1 MSQDSSDF
9 GLVQRSSIHRV
20 PVRAWRAGS
29 KFDYHSV
36 RLSPLADERRYPVL
50 GYLDCQCTCQF
61 FAAAPQ
67 TSTKRLLS
75 SYSMTLGPD
84 IRSGLHAPAYLPS
97 APILH
102 AGSSNGLPRQ
112 LELISSQRRKTKVTK
127 PSRHGPLRWPSCCGS
142 TVSNNSGAHPTP
154 SSQAESTGLKDSSDL
169 TILQLF
175 RREPVLP
182 PETRRVVRAVCEPP
196 LTVHQETCF
205 NVALTS
211 PLTSEMRDALIWLLS
226 ETFDPSGILPRSH
239 FPTVE
244 RVIEVGPRLNFQTA
258 WSANA
263 VTICHACGV
272 PVVSRLERSR
282 RYVFVPTKGDTIPEH
297 VVESFSNAIH
307 DRMTETVYAS
317 PLTSF
322 ETPATPA
329 PSYSIDVLKDGK
341 SALVEAS
348 KRDGLGFDDQD
359 IQYYYTLFAKTM
371 KRNPTNVELFDLA
384 QSNSEHSRHWFF
396 KGKLHIDGREIS
408 KHLLD
413 VVRDT
418 LRANPRN
425 SVIAFADNSS
435 TIRGFS
441 VPVLRPI
448 LPGTASPLRAEDRDR
463 DVLFTAETHNFPS
476 GVAPFPGAET
486 GTGGRIRDTAATGV
500 GSLVGAA
507 TAGYAVGNLHIPGHE
522 LPWEDSSFTYPSNLA
537 SPLEILIEASN
548 GASDYGN
555 KFGEPVINGF
565 ARSYGLRLPSGERRE
580 YVKPIMFSGGMGQ
593 MEHMHATKGE
603 ARVGLLV
610 VKVGGPAY
618 RIGMGGGAASSM
630 MQGENKEDLDFNAVQ
645 RGDAEMAQKVYRVL
659 RACVEMGSLNPIVS
673 IHDQG
678 AGGNCNVV
686 KELIYPAGAKI
697 DVRKVWVGDKSL
709 SALEI
714 WGAEYQEQFGL
725 LLLPEHWEL
734 FNNLCKRENVV
745 AASLGT
751 VDGSGRIV
759 LWDSEEGRNVVDMDL
774 DAVLGDLPQKHFIDT
789 RAHLPKNPIRL
800 PDDCTVEK
808 VLRRVLSLMT
818 VGSKRFLTTKVD
830 RSVTGLVAQQQ
841 CVGPLQLPLADY
853 GVTALSYFST
863 RGCATAIGER
873 PGLTNLDP
881 GAMARMSVGEMMTN
895 IAGAKLTAREDIKC
909 EGNWMWA
916 AKLAGDCASLYDA
929 AIAMRDVMVGL
940 GIAVDGGKDSLS
952 MAAKCSADS
961 GKTETVRAPGTLVV
975 SGYCT
980 VDDVTAKLTPDL
992 KAPGESRLLHVD
1004 ISNGKRRIGG
1014 GSLGQVYEQVGEV
1027 APDLDDVGMLQKAFD
1042 CMQSLIGNHDVLSY
1056 HDISDGGLIT
1066 TVLEMSFGGN
1076 CGVDV
1081 MIDSGALG
1089 VDCVASLFAEEL
1101 GFVIEVR
1108 QGKEDEVR
1116 NSFSKTGV
1124 RCDVIGSTRSDYE
1137 LHVMDR
1143 GVEVLGGDV
1152 RLWRDVWEATSFAL
1166 ERQQSNIECVRQ
1178 EQDRLRERT
1187 GPEYMVPW
1195 SPRRSKSMNETGRR
1209 RPRVAIV
1216 REEGSN
1222 GDREMAAAFHMAGF
1236 ETWDVCMRDIGSG
1249 IVSMKEFDGA
1259 AFVGGFS
1266 FGDVLDSAKGW
1277 AGVVRL
1283 NERVKLEFEEFFERK
1298 DSFSLGVCNGCQL
1311 LALLGRVPFNPQL
1324 EATKQPRF
1332 VRNTSGRY
1340 ESRFVTVMVED
1351 ANRAIML
1358 RGMSGGRL
1366 GVWVAHG
1373 EGRAVFPDKDVLRQ
1387 VEESQLVALRYVDE
1401 SGSPTML
1408 YPDNPNGSAN
1418 SIAGL
1423 CSSDGRHL
1431 ALMPHPER
1439 CVLKWQWPFLPD
1451 SVGQL
1456 EASPWL
1462 TMFQN
1467 AFDWVVESRQNRQK

>member
-1 MSQDSSDF
+1 MTS
-9 GLVQRSSIHRV
+9 
-20 PVRAWRAGS
+20 GS
-29 KFDYHSV
+29 VS
-36 RLSPLADERRYPVL
+36 
-50 GYLDCQCTCQF
+50 
-61 FAAAPQ
+61 
-67 TSTKRLLS
+67 
-75 SYSMTLGPD
+75 
-84 IRSGLHAPAYLPS
+84 RSGLNAPAFLPS
-97 APILH
+97 ATVSHCISPK
-102 AGSSNGLPRQ
+102 GLSQQ
-112 LELISSQRRKTKVTK
+112 LQAVSPHGLKTRVTK
-127 PSRHGPLRWPSCCGS
+127 ASCHGFPRLPSCCES
-142 TVSNNSGAHPTP
+142 TVSNKSGINSVSPLTEP
-154 SSQAESTGLKDSSDL
+154 TGLQDSSGL
-169 TILQLF
+169 TIFQF
-175 RREPVLP
+175 YRKEPFLP
-182 PETRRVVRAVCEPP
+182 PETQRVVQTVFDPP
-196 LTVHQETCF
+196 VTVLQETCF
-205 NVALTS
+205 NIALTS
-211 PLTSEMRDALIWLLS
+211 PLTSEMRDALLWLLS
-226 ETFDPSGILPRSH
+226 ETFDPSGILPHSH
-239 FPTVE
+239 FPTNEKIV
-244 RVIEVGPRLNFQTA
+244 EVGPRLNFQTA

-263 VTICHACGV
+263 VTICHACGISV
-272 PVVSRLERSR
+272 ISRLERSR
-282 RYVFVPTKGDTIPEH
+282 RYVLIPAKRSTIPDH
-297 VVESFSNAIH
+297 TIRSFSNAIY
-307 DRMTETVYAS
+307 DRMTETIYTS

-329 PSYSIDVLKDGK
+329 PSYTVDVLKEGK
-341 SALVEAS
+341 SALIKAS
-348 KRDGLGFDDQD
+348 ERDGLGFDDQD
-359 IQYYYTLFAKTM
+359 TQYYYTLFAETM

-396 KGKLHIDGREIS
+396 KGKLHIDGEEIS
-408 KHLLD
+408 NHLLD

-448 LPGTASPLRAEDRDR
+448 LPGTASPLRTEDRDR

-500 GSLVGAA
+500 GSLVGAG
-507 TAGYAVGNLHIPGHE
+507 TAGYSVGNLRISGHE
-522 LPWEDSSFTYPSNLA
+522 LPWEDSSFDYPSNLA
-537 SPLEILIEASN
+537 SPLDILIEASN

-603 ARVGLLV
+603 ASIGLLV

-630 MQGENKEDLDFNAVQ
+630 MQGENNEDRDFNAVQ

-725 LLLPEHWEL
+725 LLRPEHTEL

-745 AASLGT
+745 AVVLGT

-759 LWDSEEGRNVVDMDL
+759 LWDSEEGNNVVDMDL
-774 DAVLGDLPQKHFIDT
+774 EAVLGDLPQKHFVDSRVSLQT
-789 RAHLPKNPIRL
+789 TPIRL
-800 PDDCTVEK
+800 PKGCTVGN

-830 RSVTGLVAQQQ
+830 RSVSGLIAQQQ

-853 GVTALSYFST
+853 GMTALSYFSV

-873 PGLTNLDP
+873 PGLTSLDP
-881 GAMARMSVGEMMTN
+881 AAMARMSVGEMMTN

-916 AKLAGDCASLYDA
+916 AKLAGDGASLYDA
-929 AIAMRDVMVGL
+929 AVAMRDVMVEL
-940 GIAVDGGKDSLS
+940 GIAIDGGKDSLS
-952 MAAKCSADS
+952 MAAKCATNS
-961 GKTETVRAPGTLVV
+961 GETETVRAPGTLVV

-980 VDDVTAKLTPDL
+980 VEDVMVKLTPDL
-992 KAPGESRLLHVD
+992 KAPGESVLLHVD
-1004 ISNGKRRIGG
+1004 ISNGKRRLGG
-1014 GSLGQVYEQVGEV
+1014 GAVGQVYQQVGDIP
-1027 APDLDDVGMLQKAFD
+1027 PDLDDVGMFQRAFD

-1076 CGVDV
+1076 CGANVKVD
-1081 MIDSGALG
+1081 SSALG
-1089 VDCVASLFAEEL
+1089 VDCIASLFAEEL

-1108 QGKEDEVR
+1108 RGKEDEVR
-1116 NSFSKTGV
+1116 SSFSKVGV
-1124 RCDVIGSTRSDYE
+1124 RCDEIGSTRRDYE
-1137 LHVMDR
+1137 LHVADGR
-1143 GVEVLGGDV
+1143 SKVIGGDI
-1152 RLWRDVWEATSFAL
+1152 RIWRDIWEATSFAL
-1166 ERQQSNIECVRQ
+1166 ERQQSNMDCVRQ
-1178 EQDRLRERT
+1178 EQDGLRGRV

-1195 SPRRSKSMNETGRR
+1195 SPRRNVASDGSIKRK
-1209 RPRVAIV
+1209 PRVAIV

-1222 GDREMAAAFHMAGF
+1222 GDREMAAAFHMVGF
-1236 ETWDVCMRDIGSG
+1236 ETWDVCMRDIGCG
-1249 IVSMKEFDGA
+1249 IVRMKDFDGA

-1283 NERVKLEFEEFFERK
+1283 NEHVKLEFKEFFERK

-1311 LALLGRVPFNPQL
+1311 MALLGRVPFDPQL
-1324 EATKQPRF
+1324 EAMKQPRF
-1332 VRNTSGRY
+1332 VRNISGRY
-1340 ESRFVTVMVED
+1340 ESRFATVMIED
-1351 ANRAIML
+1351 KSHAIML

-1373 EGRAVFPDKDVLRQ
+1373 EGRAVFPDKQLLDK

-1401 SGSPTML
+1401 SGSPTMT
-1408 YPDNPNGSAN
+1408 YPDNPNGSVN

-1423 CSSDGRHL
+1423 CSADGRHL

-1451 SVGQL
+1451 SVAQL

-1467 AFDWVVESRQNRQK
+1467 AYDWVVESRQSK